1 MVVTAVV
8 RPSGPTRSRSF
19 GSAETIGRPA
29 WIALVVAGSM
39 SLVVGLAVTAMN
51 IALPAIE
58 RDFRGTSRS
67 TLSWGITGYSITVAS
82 LILVGGRLADRIGRR
97 RVFRAG
103 VALFTVASVCL
114 AVAPSAWV
122 FLGARLGQGVGAALL
137 SPSALTLILPMFP
150 ASRQMTAI
158 ASWTALSNL
167 GSAIGPS
174 LAAVVTQQLSW
185 RWIFVIPLVVCVPTL
200 VLAPRLLPEGLSTA
214 DEPGPIDM
222 IGVALGTLAV
232 GLLAFTI
239 VHAPGVGWTSRVV
252 AICAIGVVVCATVFV
267 RRSLHHPEPLLDLGL
282 FRHRTVW
289 AANLANVFLA
299 AAGLSIWLVYPLF
312 LVQHWHYSLLRTGL
326 AITPVP
332 LVSAIASLFA
342 GRLAERVGERR
353 VIAWGAVVP
362 LLGAAWLTW
371 RLGPEVA
378 YLRDLLPGALLFSAG
393 FGLVFSPLTAAA
405 MKGVPIAQLGQANA
419 AFNALRSLAAG
430 LGVAVVVAFLGN
442 DEVIPVRAFHRAVLS
457 VAGMTLLGWLVMASC
472 YPRGRQSLGEE
483 K

>member
-1 MVVTAVV
+1 MTAVV
-8 RPSGPTRSRSF
+8 GRHLGSQTSPPSADVISR
-19 GSAETIGRPA
+19 AA
-29 WIALVVAGSM
+29 WVALVVAGSM

-51 IALPAIE
+51 IALPSIE
-58 RDFRGTSRS
+58 RDFHGTSRA

-103 VALFTVASVCL
+103 VALFTVASICL
-114 AVAPSAWV
+114 ALAPTAWV
-122 FLGARLGQGVGAALL
+122 FLGSRVGQGVGAAML
-137 SPSALTLILPMFP
+137 SPSALTLVLPLFP
-150 ASRQMTAI
+150 AARQMTAI
-158 ASWTALSNL
+158 GAWTALSNL

-185 RWIFVIPLVVCVPTL
+185 RWIFVVPLVVCVPAL
-200 VLAPRLLPEGLSTA
+200 VLAPRLLPEGAPSKQS
-214 DEPGPIDM
+214 PGPIDM
-222 IGVALGTLAV
+222 IGVAFGTVAV

-239 VHAPGVGWTSRVV
+239 VHGPAAGWASRVV
-252 AICAIGVVVCATVFV
+252 VACALGVVGTVTIFV
-267 RRSLHHPEPLLDLGL
+267 WRSLHHPEPLLDLGL

-332 LVSAIASLFA
+332 LASAVTSLFA
-342 GRLAERVGERR
+342 GRLSEQIGERR
-353 VIAWGAVVP
+353 VIAYGAVVP

-378 YLRDLLPGALLFSAG
+378 YVRDMLPGALLFSAG

-405 MKGVPIAQLGQANA
+405 MKGVSIAQLGQANA
-419 AFNALRSLAAG
+419 VFNALRSLAGG

-442 DEVIPVRAFHRAVLS
+442 EAVIPVEAFHRAVLS
-457 VAGMTLLGWLVMASC
+457 VAAMTLIGWLVIAAC
-472 YPRGRQSLGEE
+472 YPRAADREASVRS
-483 K
+483 